1 MITKKN
7 NKDNNNIDLEQKT
20 RNEIKNIAKIQTKN
34 PKENSKIRK
43 KEIFIILLL
52 YIKNTQ
58 NVNKIYRILISD

>member
-1 MITKKN
+1 MKSKM
-7 NKDNNNIDLEQKT
+7 LQKSKQSFSFK
-20 RNEIKNIAKIQTKN
+20 RREYNS
-34 PKENSKIRK
+34 KENSKIRK